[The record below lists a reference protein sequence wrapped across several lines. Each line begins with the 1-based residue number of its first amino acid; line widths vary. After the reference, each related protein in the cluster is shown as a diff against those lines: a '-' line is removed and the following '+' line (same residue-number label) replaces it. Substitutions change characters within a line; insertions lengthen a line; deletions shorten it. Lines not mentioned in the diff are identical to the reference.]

1 MKLYVEIENIKDLTK
16 KMKEDAKDLVNF
28 DLDNKIAEIGERLNY
43 VVNNINIRKG
53 TEFLMMD
60 VINSEKQ
67 SSDYYFEVKEVNK
80 DTFKVLVGFNR
91 KAEYE

>member
-1 MKLYVEIENIKDLTK
+1 MNLHVKIENIKDLTK

-53 TEFLMMD
+53 TEFLMID

-67 SSDYYFEVKEVNK
+67 PSDYYFEVKEVNK
-80 DTFKVLVGFNR
+80 DTFSVLVGFNR